1 MCSLVKKYILYLKPK
16 IHINIIYLVPG
27 PCHICDGQLRCV
39 HTSMLCTWQIRKYN
53 HAYTYTQPTSTHKNT
68 SFFMALPSMQCM
80 TNVFSF
86 VINVNEGCLKSFV
99 IEACHS
105 FSSLSDRQLLIK
117 KSYFLYNIDYD
128 TFCKL
133 PKQKYIYE
141 SHSYPVVANGIFYF
155 STLYVLMN
163 LRWY

>member
-39 HTSMLCTWQIRKYN
+39 HTSMPCTWQIRKYN
-53 HAYTYTQPTSTHKNT
+53 HAYTYTHQHPHQNT

-117 KSYFLYNIDYD
+117 KSYFLYNFDYN
-128 TFCKL
+128 TVNFARYQIRNISINHIHIL
-133 PKQKYIYE
+133 FSRMAY
-141 SHSYPVVANGIFYF
+141 SIFPPCTY
-155 STLYVLMN
+155 S
-163 LRWY
+163 

>member
-39 HTSMLCTWQIRKYN
+39 HTSRLCTWQIRKYN
-53 HAYTYTQPTSTHKNT
+53 HAYTYTHQHPHQNT

-117 KSYFLYNIDYD
+117 KSYFFYNFDYD
-128 TFCKL
+128 IMHFVR
-133 PKQKYIYE
+133 
-141 SHSYPVVANGIFYF
+141 YPNSNVSINHIHILLLRMAYSIFPPCTY
-155 STLYVLMN
+155 S
-163 LRWY
+163 

>member
-53 HAYTYTQPTSTHKNT
+53 HAYTYTHQHPHKNT

-117 KSYFLYNIDYD
+117 KSYFFYNFDYD
-128 TFCKL
+128 IMHFARYRNRTISMNHIHIL
-133 PKQKYIYE
+133 LSRMAY
-141 SHSYPVVANGIFYF
+141 SIFPPCTY
-155 STLYVLMN
+155 S
-163 LRWY
+163 

>member
-39 HTSMLCTWQIRKYN
+39 HTSMPCTWQIRKYN
-53 HAYTYTQPTSTHKNT
+53 HAYTYTHQHPHKNT

-117 KSYFLYNIDYD
+117 KSYILYNFDYD
-128 TFCKL
+128 MTMHFAR
-133 PKQKYIYE
+133 
-141 SHSYPVVANGIFYF
+141 YPNRNISMNHIHILLSRMAYSIFPPCTY
-155 STLYVLMN
+155 S
-163 LRWY
+163 

>member
-53 HAYTYTQPTSTHKNT
+53 HAYTYTHQHPHKNT

-117 KSYFLYNIDYD
+117 KTYFLYNFDD
-128 TFCKL
+128 DKFFTL

-141 SHSYPVVANGIFYF
+141 PYSYPVVANGIFYF

>member
-39 HTSMLCTWQIRKYN
+39 HTSMPCTWQIRKYN
-53 HAYTYTQPTSTHKNT
+53 HAYTYTHQHPHKNT

-117 KSYFLYNIDYD
+117 KSYFFYNFDYD
-128 TFCKL
+128 IMHFVR
-133 PKQKYIYE
+133 
-141 SHSYPVVANGIFYF
+141 YPNRNTSMNHIHILLSRMLYSIFPPCTY
-155 STLYVLMN
+155 S
-163 LRWY
+163 